1 MNKINMLVIGIDGAC
16 WPLIIKMIDAGELP
30 NIKNLREN
38 GVWGDMKS
46 CIPPI
51 TYPAWKCYST
61 GKNPGKLG
69 VFWWEYLDIEK
80 QRSIIPNSQSFN
92 SKEVWDYLNEYNI
105 KTGIIGMPTPTRQPE
120 SRRASF
126 DRQLLATLRSA
137 GYQSCCGRSAVLYL
151 PSPWQFPGAPLD
163 E

>member
-16 WPLIIKMIDAGELP
+16 WPLINKLIKSEELP

-51 TYPAWKCYST
+51 TCPAWKCYST

-69 VFWWEYLDIEK
+69 VFWWEYLDLENK
-80 QRSIIPNSQSFN
+80 KSIIPDSRSFD
-92 SKEVWDYLNEYNI
+92 SKEIWDYLNENEI
-105 KTGIIGMPTPTRQPE
+105 KTGIIGMPTTYPPKKVNGFMISGSPE
-120 SRRASF
+120 
-126 DRQLLATLRSA
+126 A
-137 GYQSCCGRSAVLYL
+137 GDTDYTYPKSIEKDVEVK
-151 PSPWQFPGAPLD
+151 F
-163 E
+163 